1 MQVLDHGIEV
11 ESLELLGVVERL
23 AHRIG
28 QSGIAVENRNVQRVR
43 PPVTV
48 GMRAFSARKRALGN
62 VIHGCLLWWFAR
74 KGPRCSRPD
83 SNLRNAFH
91 QVKLT
96 LMIAA
101 IGFSDD
107 KRYAPAAA
115 LFRCAGPSWPLRA
128 GGGSMRDLA
137 AGPVDADQGT

>member
-1 MQVLDHGIEV
+1 
-11 ESLELLGVVERL
+11 
-23 AHRIG
+23 
-28 QSGIAVENRNVQRVR
+28 
-43 PPVTV
+43 
-48 GMRAFSARKRALGN
+48 MRAFSARKRALGT

-83 SNLRNAFH
+83 SNLRNAVH

-137 AGPVDADQGT
+137 AGPVDADQGTRGHARRHAAGEKRPAGRADEIRGRPRPARPRHPALGR